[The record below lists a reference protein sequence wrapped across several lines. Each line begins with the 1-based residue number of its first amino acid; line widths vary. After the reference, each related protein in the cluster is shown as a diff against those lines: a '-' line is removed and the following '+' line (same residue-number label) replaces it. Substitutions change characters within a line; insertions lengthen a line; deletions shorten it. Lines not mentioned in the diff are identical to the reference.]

1 MAIGDKQVTFNK
13 KQQESLEN
21 VLKVYPKRDKD
32 IQAALKAL
40 QAVKPATS

>member
-1 MAIGDKQVTFNK
+1 MATGDKNVTFNK

-21 VLKVYPKRDKD
+21 VLKVYPKRDPI

-40 QAVKPATS
+40 QKVTPAA